1 MMSQEEDSDS
11 DSIIHTD
18 PEETEEKNIDQ
29 EEVEVNIAINNS
41 LH

>member
-1 MMSQEEDSDS
+1 MSQEEDSES

-18 PEETEEKNIDQ
+18 PDVKSIDQ

-41 LH
+41 LQ